1 MRREAFWCLVVATV
15 VVGVVLSDA
24 PIAHASAGGGGGLPY
39 ESALMKLQQ
48 SATGPVAFVLSI
60 LGIVVAGG
68 TLIFGGDLSGFF
80 RTMVILVLVIGI
92 LVSSVNVLQTLFG
105 TGAMVAQAQVAQHV
119 LCAIAGS

>member
-1 MRREAFWCLVVATV
+1 MRRETVWCVLLTIAVVALVV
-15 VVGVVLSDA
+15 SDA
-24 PIAHASAGGGGGLPY
+24 GVAHASAGGGGGLPY
-39 ESALMKLQQ
+39 ESALQKLQQ

-92 LVSSVNVLQTLFG
+92 LVSAVNVLQTLFG
-105 TGAMVAQAQVAQHV
+105 TGATIAV
-119 LCAIAGS
+119 LDALPAAFTAMQLV

>member
-1 MRREAFWCLVVATV
+1 MNHRVIGL
-15 VVGVVLSDA
+15 
-24 PIAHASAGGGGGLPY
+24 IAACSIALAILGNADSAWASAGGGGGLPY
-39 ESALMKLQQ
+39 ESALQKLQS

-92 LVSSVNVLQTLFG
+92 LVSATNVLSGLFG
-105 TGAMVAQAQVAQHV
+105 RGATLASHDHGQPRTELALWLA
-119 LCAIAGS
+119 

>member
-1 MRREAFWCLVVATV
+1 MNNRVVWLIAAVALALLILGHTDTAF
-15 VVGVVLSDA
+15 
-24 PIAHASAGGGGGLPY
+24 ASSSGGGGLPY
-39 ESALMKLQQ
+39 ESALQKLQT

-92 LVSSVNVLQTLFG
+92 LVSSANVLRTLFG
-105 TGAMVAQAQVAQHV
+105 RGATVAAHTSERTELA
-119 LCAIAGS
+119 LWLS